1 MELFIIRAAPSLKG
15 HVITFAKITFGKKV
29 DLVKLIS
36 ERDKPEN
43 VIKKSGQ
50 YFGKYDRYKR
60 LYWRYCSRYK

>member
-1 MELFIIRAAPSLKG
+1 M
-15 HVITFAKITFGKKV
+15 ITFAKITFGKKV

-50 YFGKYDRYKR
+50 YFANMTVINAYIGVILAVTYFTGD
-60 LYWRYCSRYK
+60 LCDDEAGELT